1 MKEGWVSSQMCRFAC
16 KFNSVVSPT
25 PHKDSDSMAEPHENE
40 ADSGS
45 MRFTPFVGLF
55 VAAWCIGLIAWNF
68 TATDS
73 VMVARGAAVLTAI
86 VFSSIASFQPQLKT
100 IAFTAWVLTF
110 VLIAFLFP
118 GVFIRWGDFELKQVI
133 VPLIQLIMFGMGATL
148 TIGDFSRVLK
158 MPRAV
163 LIGIFLQFSIMPVVG
178 FGLAKAFGFEPAVAA
193 GVILIGACPG
203 GVASN
208 LMTFLSK
215 GNVALSV
222 TMTACST
229 LIAPIMTPL
238 LMSTLA
244 GEMVEVVFIDWV
256 INILKI
262 IIVPIAIGLILN
274 TVLRAMSLRGE
285 WIDRCLSWIAMAG
298 ICVIVGIIIG
308 GSRDKL
314 LTIGIALVAA
324 SVIHNLVGYL
334 LGYFGARAA
343 KLDETTCRTVAIE
356 VGLQNGGM
364 ATALAIGTLKDPL
377 AALGPAIFGPW
388 MNISGS
394 ILASWWAARPP
405 EMETVQQS
413 DEETT

>member
-1 MKEGWVSSQMCRFAC
+1 MTA
-16 KFNSVVSPT
+16 
-25 PHKDSDSMAEPHENE
+25 
-40 ADSGS
+40 
-45 MRFTPFVGLF
+45 
-55 VAAWCIGLIAWNF
+55 VAF
-68 TATDS
+68 
-73 VMVARGAAVLTAI
+73 
-86 VFSSIASFQPQLKT
+86 ASFVSCQTRLRT
-100 IAFTAWVLTF
+100 LAFTAWVLTF
-110 VLIAFLFP
+110 VLTAFLFP
-118 GVFIRWGDFELKQVI
+118 KVFIRWGDFELGQVI

-148 TIGDFSRVLK
+148 TVGDFSRVLK

-163 LIGIFLQFSIMPVVG
+163 LIGIFLQFSIMPIVG

-238 LMSTLA
+238 LMSALA
-244 GEMVEVVFIDWV
+244 GEMVEVVFIAWV
-256 INILKI
+256 IKILKI

-274 TVLRAMSLRGE
+274 TVLRAMNLRGK

-324 SVIHNLVGYL
+324 SVIHNLTGYL
-334 LGYFGARAA
+334 LGYFGARLA
-343 KLDETTCRTVAIE
+343 KLDETSCRTVAIE

-364 ATALAIGTLKDPL
+364 ATALAVDTLKDPL

-388 MNISGS
+388 MNVSGS

-405 EMETVQQS
+405 EIEAVPQS
-413 DEETT
+413 TEETT

>member
-1 MKEGWVSSQMCRFAC
+1 MTESHEKANESGPVISTLVVGFCVVTWILCVIVWNLLAVE
-16 KFNSVVSPT
+16 SV
-25 PHKDSDSMAEPHENE
+25 
-40 ADSGS
+40 
-45 MRFTPFVGLF
+45 L
-55 VAAWCIGLIAWNF
+55 AA
-68 TATDS
+68 
-73 VMVARGAAVLTAI
+73 RAAAALTA
-86 VFSSIASFQPQLKT
+86 VAFSSLAAFQPRMKT
-100 IAFTAWVLTF
+100 MAFTAWVLTF

-118 GVFIRWGDFELKQVI
+118 QVFIRWGDFELKQVI
-133 VPLIQLIMFGMGATL
+133 VPLIQVIMFGMGATL
-148 TIGDFSRVLK
+148 TVADFSRVLK

-163 LIGIFLQFSIMPVVG
+163 LIGIFLQFSIMPLVG
-178 FGLAKAFGFEPAVAA
+178 FGLAKTFGFEPSVAA

-208 LMTFLSK
+208 LMTFLAK

-238 LMSTLA
+238 LMSFLA
-244 GEMVEVVFIDWV
+244 GEMVEVVFLDWV

-262 IIVPIAIGLILN
+262 IIVPIAIGVVLN
-274 TVLRAMSLRGE
+274 TGLRAINLRGE
-285 WIDRCLSWIAMAG
+285 WLDRCLSWIAMAG
-298 ICVIVGIIIG
+298 ICVILGIIIG

-314 LTIGIALVAA
+314 MTIGIALVAA
-324 SVIHNLVGYL
+324 SVIHNLVGYV
-334 LGYFGARAA
+334 LGYFGARLA
-343 KLDETTCRTVAIE
+343 KLDETSCRTVAIE

-405 EMETVQQS
+405 EMETVPQPK
-413 DEETT
+413 EETT